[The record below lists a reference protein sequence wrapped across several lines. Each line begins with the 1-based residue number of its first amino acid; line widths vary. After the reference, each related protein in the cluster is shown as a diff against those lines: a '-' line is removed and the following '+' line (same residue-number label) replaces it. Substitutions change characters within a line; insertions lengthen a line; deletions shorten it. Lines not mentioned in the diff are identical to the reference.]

1 MLNKN
6 PVVKLGEREF
16 RLVPR
21 DHASACAGCVA
32 EGGDQDG
39 LCGALPTDCVE
50 TGVSTSRSRIQSGIA
65 P

>member
-6 PVVKLGEREF
+6 PVVKLGKREF

-39 LCGALPTDCVE
+39 LCGALPADCVE
-50 TGVSTSRSRIQSGIA
+50 TGGVYVEIKEAKPCEG
-65 P
+65 